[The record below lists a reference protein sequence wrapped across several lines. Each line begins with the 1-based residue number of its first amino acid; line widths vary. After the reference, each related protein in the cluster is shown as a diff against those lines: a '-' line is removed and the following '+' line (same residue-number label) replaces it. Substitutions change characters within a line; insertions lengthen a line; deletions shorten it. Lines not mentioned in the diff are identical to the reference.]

1 MCHCHHGITYWCENV
16 FRIVVLIETKK
27 RNLPEPFYV
36 PKVHRGVVQST
47 CFFLFFQPPDVW
59 KKWKWKW
66 KKWSPL
72 NVAVMIIE
80 ELESHFPSTECLQH
94 GATSPW
100 DNFECN
106 YILSQMNEKATIIY
120 YSYAYFWKHPM
131 YYLALKYDAENGW
144 HYLRLSDKKQ
154 TSSNIVHIYVR
165 QWRY

>member
-1 MCHCHHGITYWCENV
+1 
-16 FRIVVLIETKK
+16 
-27 RNLPEPFYV
+27 
-36 PKVHRGVVQST
+36 
-47 CFFLFFQPPDVW
+47 
-59 KKWKWKW
+59 
-66 KKWSPL
+66 
-72 NVAVMIIE
+72 MIIE

-165 QWRY
+165 QWRYYLVLTMTPPPYPCLGEKIIGRIFHFKCSLQNLSSGCFTFPKLIHKRQNHHIIDSFYKLRSNTNNCQKFFLKA